1 MVKTV
6 LIFLFHIKLQTRRNP
21 NASSAGTVV
30 ARLILVEIVVTL
42 ESVYLMMNTHVQQM
56 KNVNASMCE
65 DNILVRQKKY
75 QKAFCNAIR

>member
-1 MVKTV
+1 M
-6 LIFLFHIKLQTRRNP
+6 
-21 NASSAGTVV
+21 